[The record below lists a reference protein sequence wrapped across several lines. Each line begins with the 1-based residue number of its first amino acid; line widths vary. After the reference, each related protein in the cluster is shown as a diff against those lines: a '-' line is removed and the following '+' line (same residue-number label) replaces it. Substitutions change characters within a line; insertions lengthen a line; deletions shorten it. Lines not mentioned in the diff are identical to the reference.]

1 MSASADHTSSLLEGS
16 APKRLAAFS
25 APLVA
30 ANLLQYV
37 YQFVDMGVVGN
48 VVGEAGLVAISNASA
63 IVFIISSIAIG
74 LMSGCTVAVGN
85 RVGARDEQGQRR
97 AFIASLGVALLGA
110 AAITLAGCAFA
121 KPIFTLMG
129 VPDASLA
136 QTAAY
141 LEVISLGAV
150 GLFLLNAA
158 CAFLRAQGDS
168 AGPLAIM
175 AVSAAANVA
184 LDLILIAGA
193 GLGVVGAAIATV
205 AAQGA
210 GAVFALWLAR
220 RRYASARSVLRSMC
234 EARERG
240 KAIAAARDVLRVGA
254 PMAVQ
259 QAVINLS
266 YVLVTAWLN
275 SYGPTIAA
283 ASGVGLKISTVAGLP
298 CWGVGQAVSAAVS
311 QSIGAGMPERAVAFA
326 RSGCLMSIA
335 VTVGIQIAVQ
345 LGAGWLV
352 SLFGDSSR
360 ELIDAAVLYLRI
372 TCSVNGVFYA
382 SMYALDSFAL
392 SSGAPKLALANSL
405 IDAFAVRAGLAW
417 LLSAPLGFGF
427 IGIYAAQAAAPVLP
441 ALVGFVYLQLW
452 ERRNLSR

>member
-48 VVGEAGLVAISNASA
+48 IVGETGLVAISNASA

-85 RVGARDEQGQRR
+85 RVGARDEAGQRR

-175 AVSAAANVA
+175 AFSAVANVI

-193 GLGVVGAAIATV
+193 GLGVVGAAVATV

-210 GAVFALWLAR
+210 GA
-220 RRYASARSVLRSMC
+220 
-234 EARERG
+234 
-240 KAIAAARDVLRVGA
+240 
-254 PMAVQ
+254 
-259 QAVINLS
+259 
-266 YVLVTAWLN
+266 
-275 SYGPTIAA
+275 
-283 ASGVGLKISTVAGLP
+283 
-298 CWGVGQAVSAAVS
+298 
-311 QSIGAGMPERAVAFA
+311 
-326 RSGCLMSIA
+326 
-335 VTVGIQIAVQ
+335 
-345 LGAGWLV
+345 
-352 SLFGDSSR
+352 
-360 ELIDAAVLYLRI
+360 
-372 TCSVNGVFYA
+372 
-382 SMYALDSFAL
+382 
-392 SSGAPKLALANSL
+392 
-405 IDAFAVRAGLAW
+405 
-417 LLSAPLGFGF
+417 
-427 IGIYAAQAAAPVLP
+427 AAPSSWR
-441 ALVGFVYLQLW
+441 Y
-452 ERRNLSR
+452 

>member
-1 MSASADHTSSLLEGS
+1 MSQSTDHASSLLEGS

-25 APLVA
+25 APLIA

-48 VVGEAGLVAISNASA
+48 VVGEAGLVAVSNAST

-97 AFIASLGVALLGA
+97 AFAASLGVALLGA

-129 VPDASLA
+129 VPDVSLA

-175 AVSAAANVA
+175 AFSAISNVV
-184 LDLILIAGA
+184 LDLVLIAYV
-193 GLGVVGAAIATV
+193 GLGVVGAAVATV
-205 AAQGA
+205 AAQGV

-220 RRYASARSVLRSMC
+220 HRYASARGVLSSARST
-234 EARERG
+234 RER
-240 KAIAAARDVLRVGA
+240 KELFTAVRAVLHVGV

-283 ASGVGLKISTVAGLP
+283 ASGVGLKISTIAGLP
-298 CWGVGQAVSAAVS
+298 CWGIGQAVSAAVS
-311 QSIGAGMPERAVAFA
+311 QSIGAGMPKRAVAFA

-335 VTVGIQIAVQ
+335 VTVGIQIVVQ
-345 LGAGWLV
+345 LGAEWFV
-352 SLFGDSSR
+352 SLFGESSQ
-360 ELIDAAVLYLRI
+360 ELTEAAVLYLRI
-372 TCSVNGVFYA
+372 TCSVNGIFYA
-382 SMYALDSFAL
+382 AMYALDSFAL
-392 SSGAPKLALANSL
+392 ASGAPKLALANSL
-405 IDAFAVRAGLAW
+405 IDAFAMRAGLAW
-417 LLSAPLGFGF
+417 LLSVPLGCGF
-427 IGIYAAQAAAPVLP
+427 IGIYAAQAAAPVVP
-441 ALVGFVYLQLW
+441 AIVGFAYLQLW
-452 ERRNLSR
+452 AKKNLRR